1 MRRYFHQCCK
11 SKFCLFS
18 GLTHIFGHYFCK
30 IHKLTRHRK
39 EIVLVSIYVDAEL
52 QCLNNYMT
60 ELLVTWKLSKARAGM
75 LSSNSLIISQG
86 PSPTPTKMIDR
97 GYSLILSSMQAID
110 QENLK
115 LAIEN
120 VISYIST
127 SPPPTDP
134 RS

>member
-1 MRRYFHQCCK
+1 
-11 SKFCLFS
+11 
-18 GLTHIFGHYFCK
+18 
-30 IHKLTRHRK
+30 
-39 EIVLVSIYVDAEL
+39 
-52 QCLNNYMT
+52 MT